1 LATDPPLHGRL
12 FHGRDRWFESGSLQ
26 RGVVQTFPKRCCLP
40 GNFLK
45 STAVRDKSDLAL
57 GQRIAV
63 ARDTVL
69 PSVSA
74 IGWLRASNGRVGVRR
89 CAVPHTRILEAHYS
103 ASPPRRGTIQRP
115 RATSDQ
121 GPARDCSFPLPGPS
135 EFYTHA
141 LTIPST
147 AFSCEPVHGRGG
159 STRKG
164 APSLGKL
171 TLPTTACGPK
181 PELPRTTR
189 GLYLDALTIPSGEGA
204 TQQKEGA
211 PQLF

>member
-1 LATDPPLHGRL
+1 M
-12 FHGRDRWFESGSLQ
+12 
-26 RGVVQTFPKRCCLP
+26 
-40 GNFLK
+40 
-45 STAVRDKSDLAL
+45 RDKSDLAL

-181 PELPRTTR
+181 PELLRTTR
-189 GLYLDALTIPSGEGA
+189 GLYLDALTIPSGEGGHPTERRRA
-204 TQQKEGA
+204 TTFLSHAA
-211 PQLF
+211 PKVQGIRPWAMGRHSAQFGRGNH